1 MDDEQLME
9 YMLEVLHK
17 FYQQNSVQ
25 MRQIGKIRDVLE
37 RKTNEHIG
45 LDQITRCGKELATRG
60 FIRTEGHQGKQP
72 ITGWVEA
79 IILQNGIRH
88 IESRNR
94 AIVS

>member
-9 YMLEVLHK
+9 YMLEVLHEL
-17 FYQQNSVQ
+17 YQQNSIQ
-25 MRQIGKIRDVLE
+25 MRPIGKIRDVLE

-45 LDQITRCGKELATRG
+45 LDLITRCGAELATRG

-79 IILQNGIRH
+79 IILQNGITY
-88 IESRNR
+88 IQSRNR
-94 AIVS
+94 AKVS